1 MKFLLDW
8 KYASLWIVLT
18 VCGLP
23 AFAQGYE
30 IRLTINNGNEM
41 MLLGH
46 YFANSS
52 MFRDDSCQ
60 LDKSGKGVFKGKEKL
75 ERGLYCVIW
84 NKRTA
89 TGVEQRKLF
98 DFIVGDEQKFEIT
111 ADTTDL
117 VNKISSKGSKENEV
131 FFAFQRFN
139 MQKGLRFQELRQSY
153 ESAADSKKPEIRTE
167 LQALNQE
174 RLEYLQKTIDDNQG
188 LFVVKFFKTLIPV
201 DSKLPDYPRDDA
213 GNITD
218 STYLY
223 RWYRAHFFDNLN
235 IYDPEMLRTPFY
247 EEKLMEYF
255 GKVIPQHP
263 DTINLEAD
271 KILAK
276 AQADPA
282 VFRCVLVTLF
292 NFYTKSQIMVHEN
305 IWVHLA
311 DKWYKHASWT
321 SPDYLEK
328 LAKEVDKRKTN
339 LIGSYAPP
347 MDMLMVLPPDHF
359 KAAALDTA
367 IKNDLHA
374 GVPINDFRKSL
385 KGKFTAIL
393 FWDISCSHCRKTIQ
407 DLYAE
412 YEKLKEKGLTVI
424 TVQTVNTKDAKGKW
438 IDFVNEH
445 QMFGWTNAWSPYS
458 VKFRTAYDIS
468 TTPQL
473 FLLNENEE
481 IIGKRLTPEQLELF
495 LK

>member
-1 MKFLLDW
+1 MRTLLDW
-8 KYASLWIVLT
+8 KYVSLLIVLT
-18 VCGLP
+18 VGGLP

-30 IRLTINNGNEM
+30 IRLTFKSGNDTAV
-41 MLLGH
+41 LGH
-46 YFANSS
+46 YFANAGSKYA
-52 MFRDDSCQ
+52 DDTII
-60 LDKSGKGVFKGKEKL
+60 LDKSGRGVFKGKQRL
-75 ERGLYCVIW
+75 DRGMYFIYS
-84 NKRTA
+84 
-89 TGVEQRKLF
+89 GHKLF
-98 DFIVGDEQKFEIT
+98 DLIVGDEQKFEIT
-111 ADTTDL
+111 ADTLDL
-117 VNKISSKGSKENEV
+117 VNKTNSKGSKENEV

-153 ESAADSKKPEIRTE
+153 ETAADSKKPEIRTE

-174 RLEYLQKTIDDNQG
+174 RMDYLQKTIDANKG
-188 LFVVKFFKTLIPV
+188 LFVAKFLQTLIPV
-201 DSKLPDYPRDDA
+201 DSKLPDYPRDGA

-235 IYDPEMLRTPFY
+235 IYDPEMLLTPFY
-247 EEKLMEYF
+247 DEKLLEYF
-255 GKVIPQHP
+255 NKVIPQHP

-271 KILAK
+271 KVLEK
-276 AQADPA
+276 AHSDPA

-292 NFYTKSQIMVHEN
+292 NKYTKSQIMVHEN

-311 DKWYKHASWT
+311 EKWYIPYATFTK
-321 SPDYLEK
+321 PDYLETLK
-328 LAKEVDKRKTN
+328 KEVEKRKPN

-347 MDMLMVLPPDHF
+347 MELLMALPPDHF
-359 KAAALDTA
+359 KAAMLDTA

-374 GVPINDFRKSL
+374 GVPIHDFRKSL
-385 KGKFTAIL
+385 KAKFTAIL

-412 YEKLKEKGLTVI
+412 YEKLKDKGLTVI
-424 TVQTVNTKDAKGKW
+424 TVMTVNTKEAKGKW

-458 VKFRTAYDIS
+458 VKFRTTYDIS
-468 TTPQL
+468 STPQL
-473 FLLNENEE
+473 FLLNEEEE
-481 IIGKRLTPEQLELF
+481 IIGKRLSPEQLELF